1 MKRILTI
8 LLAALLSLSLLSLTA
23 CGGQETNQD
32 ADPAPSNTE
41 PQNTGE
47 DTPNE
52 EANPNEVASINYET
66 DLGKLVYTD
75 YEYAN
80 WALVKNNQ
88 ELTQDDK
95 VLILKFDFTNKQTK
109 PEQVQ
114 SAFYIQVFQNG
125 KEIRD
130 SLAYSSTGGAQYDL
144 VGDFFS
150 DVLKDSTISFGK
162 LVPLTDDSP
171 VTIMVSAE
179 DGEEDDYQMM
189 TLDLGQTTTDL
200 TEEDKP
206 QIEKL
211 LQGSWTLSSNAGGSG
226 TFIFDQGKVTMLGG
240 SAPIQGKY
248 LINTDSQKISAT
260 LQATNGEVGV
270 ELPFQLK
277 DDSLQIFNN
286 AGEALIKEET

>member
-52 EANPNEVASINYET
+52 EANPNEVASIDYET

-80 WALVKNNQ
+80 WALVKDNQ
-88 ELTQDDK
+88 GLTQDDK

-109 PEQVQ
+109 PKQVQ
-114 SAFYIQVFQNG
+114 SAFYIQAFQNG
-125 KEIRD
+125 KEIQD
-130 SLAYSSTGGAQYDL
+130 SLAFSSDGGAQYGL
-144 VGDFFS
+144 VEDFFS

-171 VTIMVSAE
+171 VTIMVSATG
-179 DGEEDDYQMM
+179 GEEDDYQMM

-211 LQGSWTLSSNAGGSG
+211 LQGSWTHSSDSVTFVFKQGKITMLAGGTMTLG
-226 TFIFDQGKVTMLGG
+226 TYQINADNQEITSTFQASNGKVTIKM
-240 SAPIQGKY
+240 
-248 LINTDSQKISAT
+248 
-260 LQATNGEVGV
+260 
-270 ELPFQLK
+270 PFQLK
-277 DDSLQIFNN
+277 DDSLQVFNN
-286 AGEALIKEET
+286 TGEALIKEET